1 MSKTFVIISI
11 FYLMISCN
19 SSSKDS
25 KEGVLARV
33 NDTFLYKDEIKNLIP
48 VGTSKQD
55 SIAIVRN
62 YIDRWASQKLLI
74 DVAEVNLGKEARD
87 TFDQL
92 IKQYKVDLYT
102 KAYLEEIVFRSVD
115 TIVSDAEMKKY
126 YDENKINFKTNGMLV
141 QLRYINLQK
150 DNPKFETIKSKFFD
164 FQKKD
169 KKFWETYKL
178 QFKNFALNDSVWVE
192 MSQVYSK
199 LPFINPDNKEQYIT
213 AGKKIQQPDS
223 LNVYLVKIKN
233 VIEKNQ
239 IPPFEYLKPTLKE
252 VILNKRK
259 LQLIKKFERD
269 ITDDA
274 IKAKKYEV
282 Y

>member
-1 MSKTFVIISI
+1 MLKPFLILSFV
-11 FYLMISCN
+11 FLMISCN
-19 SSSKDS
+19 SSITEK
-25 KEGVLARV
+25 KQGALARV
-33 NDTFLYKDEIKNLIP
+33 NDTYLFKDEIMNLIP
-48 VGTSKQD
+48 PGTSSKD
-55 SIAIVRN
+55 SLEIVRN

-74 DVAEVNLGKEARD
+74 DVAEVNLGKKARD

-92 IKQYKVDLYT
+92 IKQYKIDLYT
-102 KAYLEEIVFRSVD
+102 KAYLEEIVLRSVD
-115 TIVSDAEMKKY
+115 TVVSDAEMKSY
-126 YDENKINFKTNGMLV
+126 YDENKVNFKTNGMLV

-150 DNPKFETIKSKFFD
+150 DNPKFETIKNKFFD

-169 KKFWETYKL
+169 KKFWDTYKL

-192 MSQVYSK
+192 MSQIYSK
-199 LPFINPDNKEQYIT
+199 LPFINPDNKEQYVVD
-213 AGKKIQQPDS
+213 GKKIQQSDS
-223 LNVYLVKIKN
+223 LDVYLVKIKN

-239 IPPFEYLKPTLKE
+239 VAPFVYLKPTLKE

-259 LQLIKKFERD
+259 LQLIKKFESD

>member
-1 MSKTFVIISI
+1 MSKPFLIISI
-11 FYLMISCN
+11 FFLIISCN
-19 SSSKDS
+19 SSLSDDKQ
-25 KEGVLARV
+25 GVLARV
-33 NDTFLYKDEIKNLIP
+33 NETYLYKDEIKNLIP
-48 VGTSKQD
+48 EGTSAKD
-55 SIAIVRN
+55 SVDIVRN

-74 DVAEVNLGKEARD
+74 DVAEVNLGKQARD

-102 KAYLEEIVFRSVD
+102 KAYLEEIVLRSVD
-115 TIVSDAEMKKY
+115 TLVSDAEMKAY
-126 YDENKINFKTNGMLV
+126 YDENKVNFKTNGMLV

-192 MSQVYSK
+192 MSQIYSK
-199 LPFINPDNKEQYIT
+199 LPFINPDNKEQFIVS
-213 AGKKIQQPDS
+213 GKKIQEPDS
-223 LNVYLVKIKN
+223 LNVYLVKIRN

-239 IPPFEYLKPTLKE
+239 IAPFEYLKPTLKE

-274 IKAKKYEV
+274 IKAKKYEI

>member
-1 MSKTFVIISI
+1 MLKSFLILGV
-11 FYLMISCN
+11 FFLMISCN
-19 SSSKDS
+19 SSSSDAKQ
-25 KEGVLARV
+25 GVLARV
-33 NDTFLYKDEIKNLIP
+33 NDTYLYKDDIKDLIP
-48 VGTSKQD
+48 EGTSAKD
-55 SIAIVRN
+55 SIAILKN

-74 DVAEVNLGKEARD
+74 DAAEINLGKEARD
-87 TFDQL
+87 TFDVL

-102 KAYLEEIVFRSVD
+102 KAYLEEIVLRSVD
-115 TIVSDAEMKKY
+115 TLVSDAEMKAY
-126 YDENKINFKTNGMLV
+126 YDENKVNFKTNGMLV

-169 KKFWETYKL
+169 AKFWETYKL

-192 MSQVYSK
+192 MSQIYSK
-199 LPFINPDNKEQYIT
+199 LPFIDPDNKEQFIV

-223 LNVYLVKIKN
+223 LHVYLVKIRN
-233 VIEKNQ
+233 VIDKNQ
-239 IPPFEYLKPTLKE
+239 IAPFVYLKPTLKE

>member
-1 MSKTFVIISI
+1 MLKSFLIVSI
-11 FYLMISCN
+11 FFLMISCN
-19 SSSKDS
+19 SSSSDAKQ
-25 KEGVLARV
+25 GVLARV
-33 NDTFLYKDEIKNLIP
+33 NDTYLYKDDIKNLIP
-48 VGTSKQD
+48 EGTSTQD
-55 SIAIVRN
+55 SIDIVKN

-87 TFDQL
+87 TFDVL

-102 KAYLEEIVFRSVD
+102 KAYLEEIVRRSVD
-115 TIVSDAEMKKY
+115 TIVSDAEMKNY
-126 YDENKINFKTNGMLV
+126 YDENKVNFKTNGMLV
-141 QLRYINLQK
+141 QLRYINFQK

-192 MSQVYSK
+192 MSPIYNK
-199 LPFINPDNKEQYIT
+199 LPFINPDNKEQYIV
-213 AGKKIQQPDS
+213 AGKKIEKSDS

-239 IPPFEYLKPTLKE
+239 IAPFVYLKPTLKE

>member
-1 MSKTFVIISI
+1 
-11 FYLMISCN
+11 MISCN
-19 SSSKDS
+19 SSSSDAKL
-25 KEGVLARV
+25 GVLARV
-33 NDTFLYKDEIKNLIP
+33 NDTYLYKDEIKNLIP
-48 VGTSKQD
+48 EGTSAKD
-55 SIAIVRN
+55 SIEIVRN

-74 DVAEVNLGKEARD
+74 DVAEVNLGKESRD
-87 TFDQL
+87 TFDLLVQ
-92 IKQYKVDLYT
+92 QYKVDLYT
-102 KAYLEEIVFRSVD
+102 KAYLEEIVLRSVD
-115 TIVSDAEMKKY
+115 SIVTDDEMKSY
-126 YDENKINFKTNGMLV
+126 YDENKLNFKTNGMLV
-141 QLRYINLQK
+141 QLRFVNLKK
-150 DNPKFETIKSKFFD
+150 DNPKFEIIKSKFFD

-199 LPFINPDNKEQYIT
+199 LPFINPDNKEQFIL
-213 AGKKIQQPDS
+213 AGKKIEQSDS

-239 IPPFEYLKPTLKE
+239 IAPFVYLKPTLKE

-259 LQLIKKFERD
+259 LQLIKKFESD